1 MSQLALIKNDG
12 EQYSGQYVAVK
23 SFSDREVISHG
34 KQPADVLKEANE
46 KGYSDPVLLFIPEKG
61 MVHIY

>member
-1 MSQLALIKNDG
+1 MPQFALIKNNG
-12 EQYSGQYVAVK
+12 EQYGGQYVAIK

-34 KQPADVLKEANE
+34 KQPVDVLKEASE
-46 KGYSDPVLLFIPEKG
+46 KGYSDPVIFFIPEKG